1 MNYKFLLILF
11 ITFSCVPIDET
22 TNINFKENFHNSGFA
37 LVYEENLYKDKLI
50 SKKIDERSLIV
61 LQKHLKPKTSVKI
74 TNLLNNKSIIATV
87 GPKSRYPAFYNSV
100 LSKRISKELEL
111 DFDEPYISIVEIDNN
126 STFVANKTKTF
137 DEERVVAEKAPVTE
151 IGIKNLSK
159 DKKKE
164 NPTKINREFR
174 YVIKIAD
181 FYYLKTANLLKNRI
195 KNELNLNKV
204 KINKLSKTEFRVY
217 LGPYDNI
224 KSLQKAFE
232 QILILQF
239 ENLEILKI

>member
-11 ITFSCVPIDET
+11 ITFSCVPIEET
-22 TNINFKENFHNSGFA
+22 TNIKFKENFHNSGFA
-37 LVYEENLYKDKLI
+37 LVYEENLYKNKKI

-61 LQKHLKPKTSVKI
+61 FQKNLKPKTNVKI
-74 TNLLNNKSIIATV
+74 TNLFNNKSINSKV
-87 GPKSRYPAFYNSV
+87 GPKSKYPAFFNSV
-100 LSKRISKELEL
+100 LSKRISEELEL
-111 DFDEPYISIVEIDNN
+111 DYNEPYISIIEIDNN
-126 STFVANKTKTF
+126 SMFVANKTKTF
-137 DEERVVAEKAPVTE
+137 EEERIVAEKAPVTE

-159 DKKKE
+159 NKKKKKSK
-164 NPTKINREFR
+164 KINKEFK

-217 LGPYDNI
+217 LGPYDNL

-232 QILILQF
+232 KILILQF

>member
-11 ITFSCVPIDET
+11 ITFSCVPIEET
-22 TNINFKENFHNSGFA
+22 TNIKFKENFHNSGFA
-37 LVYEENLYKDKLI
+37 LVYEENLYKNKKI

-61 LQKHLKPKTSVKI
+61 FQKNLKPKTNVKI

-87 GPKSRYPAFYNSV
+87 GPKSKYPAFFNSV
-100 LSKRISKELEL
+100 LSKRISEELEL
-111 DFDEPYISIVEIDNN
+111 DYNEPYISIIEIDNN
-126 STFVANKTKTF
+126 SMFVANKTKTF
-137 DEERVVAEKAPVTE
+137 EEERIVAEKAPVTD

-159 DKKKE
+159 NKKKKKSK
-164 NPTKINREFR
+164 KINKEFK

-217 LGPYDNI
+217 LGPYDNL

-232 QILILQF
+232 KILILQF